1 MSRSICFT
9 EPNLSKIPKSN
20 KMLEYQKVLSIEKDE
35 LLNAGLSENDYQAL
49 VDCVELGK
57 TINNSLA
64 IRLRIVLTRINT
76 KPIKKQ
82 AKKDPAKK
90 VQRKKKSKK
99 VKNKPLAD
107 YSKEELIE
115 LVKKQQKALD
125 SFDERKRKSKS
136 DQKNNLNLLRNQI
149 STLSEDITQNK
160 KDLSDKDDTI
170 SNLEDQVTKLL
181 KDKEDLELEAKTS
194 ANNTIDVKFKEKL
207 ESDKRSLSINLNKTR
222 EKLVAKESEVQY
234 LTKENSS
241 LVDENNLL
249 REALLATQ
257 DKKETTLAKVNSSLF
272 DVKVEDLSPGVIS
285 QLFNSINQRLN
296 ILEQDRI
303 ITSKAEQPKKEKESL
318 PDLPKYAPAQEED
331 IDRLRKFVEDNKID
345 TSSTPLNASILN
357 SIIHKPRVK
366 YTSPKKQSNSL
377 VKKLSKKFTPEE
389 IEILQSQNIMI
400 VAGGIHKNKG
410 TIRSFEQFFDNI
422 ESVIDAG
429 PTQTINAINNALE
442 NKNIDFIIIFND
454 SIGHNKWEGINN
466 KKSFKI
472 IVNTLLNKRKSRDE
486 LLKEILFRLDWKK

>member
-1 MSRSICFT
+1 MSRSIYFT
-9 EPNLSKIPKSN
+9 EPELSKIPKSN

-170 SNLEDQVTKLL
+170 RNLEDQVTKLL

-222 EKLVAKESEVQY
+222 EKLVAKESEVQH
-234 LTKENSS
+234 LIKENSS

-249 REALLATQ
+249 REALLLRI
-257 DKKETTLAKVNSSLF
+257 KKR
-272 DVKVEDLSPGVIS
+272 
-285 QLFNSINQRLN
+285 QL
-296 ILEQDRI
+296 
-303 ITSKAEQPKKEKESL
+303 
-318 PDLPKYAPAQEED
+318 
-331 IDRLRKFVEDNKID
+331 
-345 TSSTPLNASILN
+345 
-357 SIIHKPRVK
+357 
-366 YTSPKKQSNSL
+366 
-377 VKKLSKKFTPEE
+377 
-389 IEILQSQNIMI
+389 
-400 VAGGIHKNKG
+400 
-410 TIRSFEQFFDNI
+410 
-422 ESVIDAG
+422 
-429 PTQTINAINNALE
+429 
-442 NKNIDFIIIFND
+442 
-454 SIGHNKWEGINN
+454 
-466 KKSFKI
+466 
-472 IVNTLLNKRKSRDE
+472 
-486 LLKEILFRLDWKK
+486 